1 MSHASSV
8 MMRFLKKFRCL
19 DNLFNQVFCI
29 NDNVYLRLIWP
40 QKASLLTLFPLR
52 SFWCFLS
59 LNAWSPSFFLAIL
72 KKLDGEML
80 KGFRRDEHP
89 AWSAFLAL
97 SISSWALTS
106 STMSSLQT
114 SSTPSLEDG
123 LRFLRSCTVPFVLNF
138 LISLFRDLLE
148 EGGGALATPHVGA
161 GHLMMRMR
169 QEKEK
174 ELDDYLLAYSAPI
187 CARSAPCIFFSTKN
201 MRWASLHSLTILTN
215 DPQRSVTTETAEW
228 TVNFYEEKLFVKNS
242 VIFCVLGG
250 TSVLSHFFLL
260 GGTSSILRTF
270 LGGTSQKKHPVY
282 FNMNILGTDVLLCSL
297 YFIWLHAEALNKLG
311 KCRCK
316 AEAETKHI
324 QVILASAQVKQKVKC
339 STCEAQCSISK
350 SCCYS
355 TR

>member
-59 LNAWSPSFFLAIL
+59 LNAWSPSFFLAIFM
-72 KKLDGEML
+72 KLDGEML

-201 MRWASLHSLTILTN
+201 MRWASIHSLTILTN

-270 LGGTSQKKHPVY
+270 LSGTSQKNHPVQTHKY
-282 FNMNILGTDVLLCSL
+282 TNI
-297 YFIWLHAEALNKLG
+297 YK
-311 KCRCK
+311 
-316 AEAETKHI
+316 
-324 QVILASAQVKQKVKC
+324 
-339 STCEAQCSISK
+339 
-350 SCCYS
+350 Y
-355 TR
+355 